1 MKNLNKEPVLIT
13 GAAGFIGSNLLRRLV
28 TKYSNINI
36 IIKSN
41 SDTWRIND
49 LSNSINVYNCDLS
62 DYSLVKKIIDEIK
75 PKIIFHLAAYGAY
88 HYQNNLDLIRKIN
101 LDSTINLLN
110 ACLKY
115 DFRIFINTGSNSEYG
130 FKRSPMKESDVLE
143 PNSYYSVFKSA
154 STHFCMYESKSKK
167 RPIVTLRPFHVYGP
181 FEERTRF
188 IPALIDHL
196 KQGKCPPLVSPEIK
210 RDMIFIDDVV
220 DFYLTVV
227 NELNGYGNIYNVGSG
242 IERSIKDI
250 VEIAIKITG
259 ADVTP
264 VFGTM
269 QNRDWDNINWKA
281 DMSFTRKNFN
291 WTPKIDL
298 NTGLKR
304 TITWQNSFNQ
314 LS

>member
-1 MKNLNKEPVLIT
+1 MESLIKGPVLIT

-28 TKYSNINI
+28 TKCSNINI

-62 DYSLVKKIIDEIK
+62 DYLQVEKIIDELK

-88 HYQNNLDLIRKIN
+88 SYQTDLDLIRKIN

-115 DFRIFINTGSNSEYG
+115 DFKIFINTGSNSEYG
-130 FKRSPMKESDVLE
+130 FKKDPMKESDILE

-154 STHFCMYESKSKK
+154 STHFCQYESKSKK

-188 IPALIDHL
+188 IPKLINHL
-196 KQGKCPPLVSPEIK
+196 TQGKCPPLVSPEIK

-220 DFYLTVV
+220 DFYLTVL
-227 NELNGYGNIYNVGSG
+227 NKLNGYGKIYNVGSG
-242 IERSIKDI
+242 IERSIRDV

-264 VFGTM
+264 IFGTM
-269 QNRDWDNINWKA
+269 HNRDWDNINWRA
-281 DMSFTRKNFN
+281 DMSFTFKNFN

-298 NTGLKR
+298 NTGLKKI
-304 TITWQNSFNQ
+304 ITWQNSFNQ
-314 LS
+314 LP